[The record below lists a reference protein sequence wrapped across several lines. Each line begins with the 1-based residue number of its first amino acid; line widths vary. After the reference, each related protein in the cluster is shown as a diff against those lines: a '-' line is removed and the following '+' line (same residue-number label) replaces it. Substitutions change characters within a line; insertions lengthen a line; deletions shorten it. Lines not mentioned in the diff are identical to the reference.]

1 MKNRNK
7 NKKKQTIGIITKE
20 EIIKQTKVRS
30 TDILMPKGG
39 KWMTEKDRPRKKFK
53 KTDYFE

>member
-7 NKKKQTIGIITKE
+7 NKNKQTIGVITKE
-20 EIIKQTKVRS
+20 EIIKQTKARS
-30 TDILMPKGG
+30 TDILMPKSG

>member
-7 NKKKQTIGIITKE
+7 NKKKQMIGVITKE
-20 EIIKQTKVRS
+20 EIIKQTKPRS
-30 TDILMPKGG
+30 TDVLMPKCG

>member
-7 NKKKQTIGIITKE
+7 NKKKETISVITK
-20 EIIKQTKVRS
+20 EIIKQTKARS

>member
-7 NKKKQTIGIITKE
+7 NKKKETIGVITK
-20 EIIKQTKVRS
+20 EIIKQTKARS

>member
-1 MKNRNK
+1 MKNK
-7 NKKKQTIGIITKE
+7 NKKKQTIGVITKE
-20 EIIKQTKVRS
+20 DIIKQTKPRL
-30 TDILMPKGG
+30 TDVLMPKSG